1 MFTSFGKREQDKRQ
15 GKTCQVFF
23 WNFFPMSE
31 INSFLGVILPKGQP
45 EPGLIL
51 TRISSLEPPGSAG
64 VPPASPV
71 FGFRLAGG
79 TPALPGIAPRFR
91 GSMRILLF
99 GEFSP
104 ATHVTRFRPLRL
116 GTAAPRESVFTFCK
130 KTGMPFGIPAQS
142 TINLN
147 HQPRITARP
156 AGRSSTRP
164 PQACSCSCSSRPPQ
178 TRSSTPASSP
188 PAATPRS
195 SSSGSGIAAPPARSS
210 R

>member
-1 MFTSFGKREQDKRQ
+1 MSFY
-15 GKTCQVFF
+15 
-23 WNFFPMSE
+23 
-31 INSFLGVILPKGQP
+31 P
-45 EPGLIL
+45 EATGGWP
-51 TRISSLEPPGSAG
+51 SLERGCPSHEPPGSAG
-64 VPPASPV
+64 V
-71 FGFRLAGG
+71 LAGEFRFSVSDW
-79 TPALPGIAPRFR
+79 PAGRWRSQELRPGS
-91 GSMRILLF
+91 GVQCEILLF

-130 KTGMPFGIPAQS
+130 KTGMPFDIPAQS

-156 AGRSSTRP
+156 AGRSSLRSSP
-164 PQACSCSCSSRPPQ
+164 ACSCSCSSRPPQ
-178 TRSSTPASSP
+178 TRSSTPASSS

-195 SSSGSGIAAPPARSS
+195 PSSGSGIATPPARSS